1 MNQYNVHTLTIEQLT
16 DLIAC
21 GNNSQRCQLRIKKD
35 GTIFLS
41 SVVGA
46 NNLDD
51 IAGRFETFDANN
63 NYVGAKAANNE
74 KYIKQLFRTIKHWID
89 NPIPY
94 IDIWV
99 SE

>member
-1 MNQYNVHTLTIEQLT
+1 MNLYNVHTLTIEQLT
-16 DLIAC
+16 NLIAS
-21 GNNSQRCQLRIKKD
+21 GDNSQRCQLRIKKD

-63 NYVGAKAANNE
+63 DYVGAKAANNE
-74 KYIKQLFRTIKHWID
+74 KYIKQLFHTIKHWID
-89 NPIPY
+89 NPMPY
-94 IDIWV
+94 IDIWM

>member
-16 DLIAC
+16 DLIAS
-21 GNNSQRCQLRIKKD
+21 GDNSQRCQLRIKKD

-46 NNLDD
+46 NNLED

-63 NYVGAKAANNE
+63 NYVGKGAANN
-74 KYIKQLFRTIKHWID
+74 KRYIKQLFLTIKHWIN
-89 NPIPY
+89 NPKSY

>member
-1 MNQYNVHTLTIEQLT
+1 MYQYNVHTLTIEQLT
-16 DLIAC
+16 NLIAS
-21 GNNSQRCQLRIKKD
+21 GDNSQRCQLRIKED

-46 NNLDD
+46 NNLDG
-51 IAGRFETFDANN
+51 IAGRFETFDVNN
-63 NYVGAKAANNE
+63 DYVGEKAANNK
-74 KYIKQLFRTIKHWID
+74 KYIKQLFQTIKHWID

-94 IDIWV
+94 IDIWI